1 MKTSS
6 HPSAAAPLA
15 TTNAHAQAHDIHV
28 IRDELCVVEA
38 VSVQRHSIEGKDIL
52 NAAGRPV
59 DADQIVLQVLKAGGL
74 ESIRLH
80 EQVNLA
86 LGTKFILATGDR
98 LYRFGIG
105 EDSYEWPYRFIT
117 GNLISELAA
126 VSNNQHIEIL
136 RNGVA
141 AVVQPDERIDLAES
155 GVEKFIKVTKVWKLK
170 VHGVIQEWDKPE
182 VKVADALARGGYDPK
197 SWDILLIVQGEK
209 TKVTPDYVV
218 DLRMPGIEKIRLMQR
233 TVINGD
239 GQTPAARRQFKLLAD
254 DEKFLE
260 GLGLRWE
267 TVLEVER
274 RWLLIHD
281 YQLPVGYAPSA
292 VILALDIH
300 QDYPATQIDMFY
312 FTPFV
317 RRANGA
323 EIPSTQVRAVIG
335 GMEFQGWS
343 RHRTETSKWDEHTD
357 NVRSHMVLVD
367 TCLATELGE

>member
-1 MKTSS
+1 ME
-6 HPSAAAPLA
+6 PSTPPSVAASLG
-15 TTNAHAQAHDIHV
+15 TTHSNARDIHV
-28 IRDELCVVEA
+28 IRDELCLVEA
-38 VSVQRHSIEGKDIL
+38 VSVPRHSFEGKDIL
-52 NAAGRPV
+52 AAAGRPA

-74 ESIRLH
+74 ETIRIH

-105 EDSYEWPYRFIT
+105 ENSYEWPYRFIT
-117 GNLISELAA
+117 GQLIAELSAA
-126 VSNNQHIEIL
+126 ADNQHIEII

-141 AVVQPDERIDLAES
+141 TVVPPHERIDLAEY
-155 GVEKFIKVTKVWKLK
+155 GVEKFVKVTKVWKLK

-182 VKVADALARGGYDPK
+182 VKVADALARAGYDPK

-218 DLRMPGIEKIRLMQR
+218 DLRTPGIEKIRLMQR

-239 GQTPAARRQFKLLAD
+239 GQTPTVRRQFQLLAD
-254 DEKFLE
+254 DESFLE
-260 GLGLRWE
+260 DLGLRWE
-267 TVLEVER
+267 AVLEAGR
-274 RWLLIHD
+274 RWLLIYD
-281 YQLPVGYAPSA
+281 YQLPIGYVPSA
-292 VILALDIH
+292 VVLALDIH
-300 QDYPATQIDMFY
+300 PDYPATQIDMFY

-317 RRANGA
+317 RRINGT

-367 TCLATELGE
+367 TCLAKELGE